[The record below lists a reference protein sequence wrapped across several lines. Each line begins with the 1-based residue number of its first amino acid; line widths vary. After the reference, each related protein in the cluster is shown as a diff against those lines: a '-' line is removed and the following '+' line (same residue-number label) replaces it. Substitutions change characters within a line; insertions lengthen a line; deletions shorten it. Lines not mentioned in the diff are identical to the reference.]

1 MSRSSGF
8 AGFGLGGVLALV
20 TLIGATLV
28 AAPPVG
34 AQDGGTLVLLPDDT
48 LKETR
53 RAIFSGLANQVG
65 TLPNPTGGGFVFRF
79 DPSLGVFTRGTDSF
93 GPVFANRAETTGRGK
108 LTLTTSYSRHTFD
121 ELDGVDLRNGDLQG
135 IIGVALFNPGFVA
148 ARFGLISIR
157 EEVEADVF
165 TLGGLY
171 GVTDQIDVGLTLPIV
186 RAKVKERVRLTA
198 TADCV
203 PAGADVVCGNVQ
215 PANVEEVHSAEQ
227 TGIGDLVLRGKY
239 NFWQAQDLAGGR
251 AGLTVALDV
260 KLPTGDKG
268 ERSKFGSPYEQF
280 FTAGRLQLGDPPL
293 GTGIVRVR
301 PQLVASGAWFG
312 VAPHVNVGAE
322 LGTTEGITN
331 DLVYEVG
338 FDYTLFGRATLSADL
353 LGRHAFDV
361 TRRRITATDG
371 PNGTADPDTLA
382 ASFGIK
388 VNPVGTLLVFLNF
401 LVPLNNTGIRD
412 DVTPTFGLEWT
423 W

>member
-1 MSRSSGF
+1 MKRW
-8 AGFGLGGVLALV
+8 ARLWRLGFGGV
-20 TLIGATLV
+20 TLGITLV
-28 AAPPVG
+28 AGASPAG
-34 AQDGGTLVLLPDDT
+34 AQGTLVLLPDDT
-48 LKETR
+48 LKATR
-53 RAIFSGLANQVG
+53 EAIFSGLANQVG

-79 DPSLGVFTRGTDSF
+79 DPTLGVFTRATDSF
-93 GPVFANRAETTGRGK
+93 GPVFANRSETTGRGK

-121 ELDGVDLRNGDLQG
+121 ELDGVNLRNGDLNG
-135 IIGVALFNPGFVA
+135 TLAIALFNPDFVA
-148 ARFGLISIR
+148 ASFGLITIR
-157 EEVEADVF
+157 EEVDADVF

-171 GVTDQIDVGLTLPIV
+171 GVTDQIDVGLTVPIV
-186 RAKVKERVRLTA
+186 HARVKERVNLFA
-198 TADCV
+198 TGICLPV
-203 PAGADVVCGNVQ
+203 GADIRCGNLR
-215 PANVEEVHSAEQ
+215 PANVEETHTGEQ

-239 NFWQAQDLAGGR
+239 NFWQAPDMMGGR
-251 AGLTVALDV
+251 AGLAFALDV

-268 ERSKFGSPYEQF
+268 ERSKFESPYDQI
-280 FTAGRLQLGDPPL
+280 FTTGFLQIGDPPL

-301 PQLVASGAWFG
+301 PQLVASGSWFG

-322 LGTTEGITN
+322 LGRTQGITN

-338 FDYTLFGRATLSADL
+338 FDYTLFGRATASADL

-361 TRRRITATDG
+361 DRREIRAIGG
-371 PNGTADPDTLA
+371 PDGTAGSDTLA

-401 LVPLNNTGIRD
+401 LIPVNDTGLRD

>member
-8 AGFGLGGVLALV
+8 SGVGRGAVLALV
-20 TLIGATLV
+20 ALLGAGLL
-28 AAPPVG
+28 AAPPAA
-34 AQDGGTLVLLPDDT
+34 AQDGVLILLADDT

-79 DPSLGVFTRGTDSF
+79 DPTLGVFTRATDSF

-121 ELDGVDLRNGDLQG
+121 ELDGVDLRNGELTG
-135 IIGVALFNPGFVA
+135 VIGVAFFNPGFVA

-171 GVTDQIDVGLTLPIV
+171 GVTDQIDVGLTIPVV
-186 RAKVKERVRLTA
+186 RAKVKERIRLLA

-203 PAGADVVCGNVQ
+203 PVGGDIRCGNVQ
-215 PANVEEVHSAEQ
+215 PANVEEVNTAEQ
-227 TGIGDLVLRGKY
+227 TGIGDIVLRGKY
-239 NFWQAQDLAGGR
+239 NVWQAQELAGGR
-251 AGLTVALDV
+251 AGLAFALDV

-268 ERSKFGSPYEQF
+268 ERTKFESPYERF

-301 PQLVASGAWFG
+301 PQLVASGSWFG
-312 VAPHVNVGAE
+312 FAPHVNVGAE
-322 LGTTEGITN
+322 LGKTEGITN

-338 FDYTLFGRATLSADL
+338 FDYTLFGRATFSADL
-353 LGRHAFDV
+353 LGRHGFDV
-361 TRRRITATDG
+361 QRPRITATRG
-371 PNGTADPDTLA
+371 ATGTADADTLA
-382 ASFGIK
+382 ASFGVK

-401 LVPLNNTGIRD
+401 LVPLNDTGARD
-412 DVTPTFGLEWT
+412 NLTPTVGLEWT